1 MTRRALVLSSGGA
14 RGSFEVGV
22 LEELILNRGL
32 DFHIFCGISAGA
44 LNTSVLAQARF
55 DPNPSASV
63 ENLKQVYLSLRN
75 LWLREITGNR
85 SIFCKRLLGILRIPL
100 GADSLYTVQPLENIL
115 KRSVDPQKLAQSNRD
130 LRIQYVALETGE
142 LCTVKGDDPNILKKV
157 LASATVPFF
166 FPPVRLDG
174 KHLVDGGVR
183 DNTPLGTAF
192 DSEPPPEEIYV
203 IYASP
208 VKLEREDF
216 TVMMNAQHYV
226 MRSLEI
232 LLNEIDITDVD
243 GARQLNTLK
252 KNWEEVKPLVPADHP
267 AVKGMNSVLDPIKF
281 ARIIE
286 CRPEKLFTK
295 DGLNFDPTEIRNNYE
310 HGKEMGALIPK

>member
-55 DPNPSASV
+55 DPDQATSV
-63 ENLKQVYLSLRN
+63 ANLKETFRSVRD
-75 LWLREITGNR
+75 LWLREITGNK
-85 SIFCKRLLGILRIPL
+85 SIFCKRVLGILEIPL
-100 GADSLYTVQPLENIL
+100 GADSLYTVKPLENIL

-142 LCTVKGDDPNILKKV
+142 LCTVKGGDPEILKRV

-166 FPPVRLDG
+166 FPPVRLDD

-192 DSEPPPEEIYV
+192 ESEPPPDEIYV

-208 VKLEREDF
+208 LKLDREDF
-216 TVMMNAQHYV
+216 SMRMNAIHYV

-252 KNWEEVKPLVPADHP
+252 KNWEEIKPLLPSDNP
-267 AVKGMNSVLDPIKF
+267 AVKAINAVLDPIKY

-286 CRPEKLFTK
+286 VRPEKLFTK

-310 HGKEMGALIPK
+310 HGKEIGKQLP